1 MEGAKE
7 LVVFEDERRKRQVF
21 VVVNDAFARGGS
33 QRAFVDG
40 KIGVGRFGLGYG
52 LSGVGFGLGRVGFGL
67 SGVGIWRRRVIVG
80 AWCGFGAIDSSAS
93 GFDNDSIEVVVGIE
107 QDVLRHD
114 VARFEHGFDL

>member
-1 MEGAKE
+1 M
-7 LVVFEDERRKRQVF
+7 
-21 VVVNDAFARGGS
+21 S
-33 QRAFVDG
+33 
-40 KIGVGRFGLGYG
+40 GVGFGLSGVGFG

-67 SGVGIWRRRVIVG
+67 TRVGFGLSGVGFGLTRVGIWRRRVIVG